1 MRGASTFRMSSRY
14 GCNSMKTSACVYE
27 SSLRVGHGW
36 RESLYRH
43 QGCFK
48 ASDCG
53 RLRRQAAGHSWSA
66 LRVMKSHRK
75 DCLTAA
81 VLPTGCTAQ
90 AGTSRLAWLA
100 GLVGLVLAPSRL
112 GRRIDGLESWTEYG
126 QGHGGCELYLFGH
139 SLHYIGN

>member
-1 MRGASTFRMSSRY
+1 
-14 GCNSMKTSACVYE
+14 MKSSACVYE

-53 RLRRQAAGHSWSA
+53 RLSRQAAGHSWSA
-66 LRVMKSHRK
+66 LRVVKSRRK
-75 DCLTAA
+75 GCLTAA
-81 VLPTGCTAQ
+81 VLPTGRTTQ

-100 GLVGLVLAPSRL
+100 GLVGLVLAPSR
-112 GRRIDGLESWTEYG
+112 TEIWSG
-126 QGHGGCELYLFGH
+126 AQGCELYLFGH
-139 SLHYIGN
+139 SLHYIGH